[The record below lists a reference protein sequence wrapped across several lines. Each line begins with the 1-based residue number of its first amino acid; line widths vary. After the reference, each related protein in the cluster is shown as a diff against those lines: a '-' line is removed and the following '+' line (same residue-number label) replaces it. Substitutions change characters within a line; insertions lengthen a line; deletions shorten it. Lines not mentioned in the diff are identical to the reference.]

1 MHMNHPDQPAG
12 QPQLPPE
19 LVPPLLYWYQMSARQ
34 LPWRQDPTPY
44 HVWISEIMLQQ
55 TRVEAVKPYY
65 DRFIRAFPTPEALA
79 GSDDSQLMK
88 LWEGLGYYSRA
99 RNLKKAAILLTEQ
112 YGGVFPKSVRE
123 LKKLPGIGDYTA
135 GAIASIA
142 FGLPEPAVDGNVLR
156 VTARLTADS
165 RDILRPDVRNSF
177 REALR
182 LLYPPDEAGASSL
195 TQALMELGAL
205 VCLPNGAPLC
215 SSCPLSDLCL
225 ANRKSL
231 TDVIPFR
238 PPRAARTVQDRTVL
252 LLCHGGRYA
261 IRQRPPKGLLAS
273 LWEFP
278 AIEGQADRNAA
289 LAQAE
294 AWGASPLHAETL
306 PPARHIFTHLEW
318 HMTGWLL
325 SCGQAPAGF
334 VWATPEQLESTYAIP
349 SAFRAF
355 RKYIDAA
362 YSDSNFD

>member
-1 MHMNHPDQPAG
+1 MNHTEQPIG
-12 QPQLPPE
+12 QSALAPE

-34 LPWRQDPTPY
+34 LPWRKDPTPY

-65 DRFIRAFPTPEALA
+65 DRFIRTFPTPEALA
-79 GSDDSQLMK
+79 EADDTLLMK

-99 RNLKKAAILLTEQ
+99 RNLKKAAIILTEQ
-112 YGGVFPKSVRE
+112 YDGAFPKSVRE

-156 VTARLTADS
+156 VAARLTADP
-165 RDILRPDVRNSF
+165 RDILRPDVKNSV

-215 SSCPLSDLCL
+215 GDCPLSGLCL
-225 ANRKSL
+225 AHRQGL
-231 TDVIPFR
+231 TDAIPFR
-238 PPRAARTVQDRTVL
+238 SPRAARTVQNRTVL
-252 LLCHGGRYA
+252 LLCHNGCYA
-261 IRQRPPKGLLAS
+261 IQQRPPKGLLAS

-278 AIEGQADRNAA
+278 TIEEQADLHTV

-294 AWGASPLHAETL
+294 KWGVSPQHAEKLTS
-306 PPARHIFTHLEW
+306 ARHVFTHLEW

-325 SCGQAPAGF
+325 TCDQAPSSF
-334 VWATPEQLESTYAIP
+334 VWATPEQLQSTYAIP

-355 RKYIDAA
+355 RKYIVPTHADP
-362 YSDSNFD
+362 NFE